1 MKSWTKIVSAFFPLS
16 YPASSREHVSHESIY
31 PLFGSLC
38 GNLLL
43 TCEQCIAKKGCLYA
57 KTWDHTITCLAR
69 EDIKKIWISRNYA
82 ECPSITTT
90 TAPTQLEPPQPTVPV
105 PSPRPGPTIVPSLPP
120 PSSAPPRLP
129 PAPTTTPLPSTTT
142 PVFNFFNY
150 QPTLIREFL
159 LRAKDE
165 R

>member
-1 MKSWTKIVSAFFPLS
+1 MSISQIVSAFFPLS

-82 ECPSITTT
+82 ECRKYSPFNKCDRRKDISFTFTSFKIAASITTT
-90 TAPTQLEPPQPTVPV
+90 TAPTQLEPPQPTVTIPQGRHHV
-105 PSPRPGPTIVPSLPP
+105 PRHHR
-120 PSSAPPRLP
+120 RLK
-129 PAPTTTPLPSTTT
+129 
-142 PVFNFFNY
+142 
-150 QPTLIREFL
+150 Q
-159 LRAKDE
+159 
-165 R
+165 